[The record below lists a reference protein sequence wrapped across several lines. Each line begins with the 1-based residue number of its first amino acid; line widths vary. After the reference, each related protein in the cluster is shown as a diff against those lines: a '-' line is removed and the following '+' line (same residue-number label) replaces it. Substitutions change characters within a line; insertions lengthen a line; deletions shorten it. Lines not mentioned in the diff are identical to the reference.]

1 MLIESPG
8 AEAKMGA
15 RTVNRLTW
23 SKASIANATGLS
35 HAEDSSAY
43 AMSPV
48 GPEEPPDH
56 YPPPCSRATHTV
68 GMRRC

>member
-23 SKASIANATGLS
+23 GKASIANATGLS

-43 AMSPV
+43 AT
-48 GPEEPPDH
+48 PDH
-56 YPPPCSRATHTV
+56 YPSPCSRATHTV